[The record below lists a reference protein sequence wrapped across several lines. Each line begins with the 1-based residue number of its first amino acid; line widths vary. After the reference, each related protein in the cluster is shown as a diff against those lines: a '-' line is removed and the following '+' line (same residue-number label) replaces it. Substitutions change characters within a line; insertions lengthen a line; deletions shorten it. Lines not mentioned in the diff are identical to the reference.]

1 MPHTVSVTLAV
12 DGLSASFSLP
22 PDAALDL
29 ILRYGIPDATA
40 TPPTSILETILANTE
55 RLIVM
60 STTTTNSL
68 ANLQAAVANETT
80 VDQSVLTLLTT
91 LAAEIAAA
99 SPTGD
104 NPAIDSVV
112 ATMTA
117 NAAALSA
124 AVTANTPAPPATP

>member
-124 AVTANTPAPPATP
+124 AVTANPPAPPATP

>member
-29 ILRYGIPDATA
+29 ILRYGIPGATA
-40 TPPTSILETILANTE
+40 TPPTSILETILTNTE

>member
-22 PDAALDL
+22 PDTALDL

-124 AVTANTPAPPATP
+124 AVTANTPAPPVTP